1 MTERNEKTY
10 PYIPSMPVPPGE
22 TILELLEERGIKQTE
37 LADRMGRPAKVI
49 NEIVKGKSA
58 ITADTAIQLEQ
69 VLGVPAKFWNNLEA
83 NYREILA
90 RSKAEE
96 QYKDE
101 VEIAIQYPY
110 EEMARWDWI
119 PKAKEPV
126 EKTKHLLNYFGVT
139 SLEHTIESKKAEA
152 VLYRISKTKS
162 YSVPAVT
169 AWLRKGAIDA
179 QSIETKPFDA
189 KRLKELATD
198 IRALTTENPDSFHPH
213 LVEKLA
219 DAGIAFTV
227 TPNLKN
233 APVNGASR
241 WLSSSKALIQL
252 SIRYRYNDIFWF
264 SLFHELAHVL
274 YHSKKEINIDMS
286 NLAHEDEDERLA
298 DEFAANTLIPEK
310 EYEEFI
316 KRRSFEYLPVKSFAK
331 SMGVHPGI
339 VVGRLQ
345 HDDHI
350 DPSNLNGLRDR
361 FCWKM
366 AGK

>member
-1 MTERNEKTY
+1 MTEPNEKTF
-10 PYIPSMPVPPGE
+10 PYIPTTPIPPGE

-37 LADRMGRPAKVI
+37 LAERMGRPPKVI
-49 NEIVKGKSA
+49 NEIIKGKSA

-83 NYREILA
+83 NFREILA
-90 RSKAEE
+90 RSKAED

-101 VEIAIQYPY
+101 VKIAAQYPY
-110 EEMARWDWI
+110 EEMAQWNWV
-119 PKAKEPV
+119 PKTKDRL

-139 SLEHTIESKKAEA
+139 SLHHTIESKKAEA
-152 VLYRISKTKS
+152 VLYRISKKKN

-179 QSIETKPFDA
+179 QSIETKPFDS
-189 KRLKELATD
+189 KKLKELASD
-198 IRALTTENPDSFHPH
+198 IRSMTTEKPDSFHPR

-241 WLSSSKALIQL
+241 WLSPSKALIQL
-252 SIRYRYNDIFWF
+252 SIRHRYNDIFWF

-274 YHSKKEINIDMS
+274 HHSKKEINIDMS
-286 NLAHEDEDERLA
+286 NLAREDEDERLA

-310 EYEEFI
+310 EYVEFVGR
-316 KRRSFEYLPVKSFAK
+316 KSFDYSAVRSFAK
-331 SMGVHPGI
+331 TIGVHPGI

-345 HDDHI
+345 HDNHI
-350 DPSNLNGLRDR
+350 APSNLNGLRDK
-361 FCWKM
+361 FIWKQS
-366 AGK
+366 